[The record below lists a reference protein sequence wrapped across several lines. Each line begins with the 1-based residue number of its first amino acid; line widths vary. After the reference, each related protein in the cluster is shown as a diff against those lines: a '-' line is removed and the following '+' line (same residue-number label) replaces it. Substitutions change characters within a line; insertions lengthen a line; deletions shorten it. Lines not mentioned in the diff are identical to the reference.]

1 MQQVGIEAGTSGI
14 KVLLASFGLFPSV
27 ANKLLVSH
35 GVIAPGA
42 DGKLAVQERWFA
54 LDTWLDVHEAIR
66 KEIGPNALFTLGT
79 RIMENPKFPP
89 WIRDIET
96 ALESMDAT
104 YHSSHRKNGIVMF
117 DPTTSIMLDG
127 IGHYRPRR
135 AAGAKR
141 IEVVCDTPY
150 QCEVDF
156 GIVTVVAARF
166 EAKARTEHGPGACRR
181 TGASSCTY
189 VVRW

>member
-14 KVLLASFGLFPSV
+14 KVLLASFELFPSV
-27 ANKLLVSH
+27 ANRLLVSH

-54 LDTWLDVHEAIR
+54 LDTWLLVHEAIR

-89 WIRDIET
+89 WIRDLET
-96 ALESMDAT
+96 ALVSMDVA
-104 YHSSHRKNGIVMF
+104 YHSSHRKNGVVMF
-117 DPTTSIMLDG
+117 DPNTNEMLDG
-127 IGHYRPRR
+127 IGHYRTRR
-135 AAGAKR
+135 ISRAQR

-166 EAKARTEHGPGACRR
+166 APKARTEHNPGACRR
-181 TGASSCTY
+181 NGSSTCTY

>member
-14 KVLLASFGLFPSV
+14 KVLLASFELFPSV

-42 DGKLAVQERWFA
+42 DGKLTVQASWFA
-54 LDTWLDVHEAIR
+54 LHTWLLVHEAIR

-79 RIMENPKFPP
+79 RIMENPKFPS
-89 WIRDIET
+89 WIRDVET
-96 ALESMDAT
+96 ALESMDVA
-104 YHSSHRKNGIVMF
+104 YHSSHRKNGVIMF
-117 DPTTSIMLDG
+117 NPTTNEMLDG
-127 IGHYRPRR
+127 IGHYRPMRVAR
-135 AAGAKR
+135 AKR
-141 IEVVCDTPY
+141 VEVVCDTPY

-156 GIVTVVAARF
+156 GIVTAVAAAF

-181 TGASSCTY
+181 NGGSSCTY